1 MEHAD
6 RLRIGCVVMAAGNAS
21 RFGRNKLLQSFG
33 GKTLIERTLDAVP
46 PALLADTVV
55 VTQYDEIAALAQRR
69 GLRVLRNEY
78 PEWGISHTIRLG
90 TQALRSC
97 GGILYLVADQPR
109 LTRTSVERVVRAWQA
124 QPDRIAGAA
133 HGEKR
138 GSPNLFPAEFF
149 DELCSLEGDRGGT
162 RVIRTH
168 PDRLLTVQIPE
179 AELTDCDTPAALR
192 GLEEKAEE

>member
-6 RLRIGCVVMAAGNAS
+6 ALRVGCVVMAAGNSS
-21 RFGRNKLLQSFG
+21 RFGRNKLLHRLDG
-33 GKTLIERTLDAVP
+33 RTLIECALDAVP

-55 VTQYDEIAALAQRR
+55 VTQYDEIAALAEHH
-69 GLRVLRNEY
+69 GLRVLRNEH

-90 TQALRSC
+90 TQALRHC

-109 LTRTSVERVVRAWQA
+109 LTRASVERVVRAWQA
-124 QPDRIAGAA
+124 QPERIVGAA

-168 PDRLLTVQIPE
+168 PDRLLTVQIP
-179 AELTDCDTPAALR
+179 APELTDCDTPAELS
-192 GLEEKAEE
+192 GLEEK